1 LRKSIRRYDVT
12 VKVGLIGCGGISKP
26 HADGYL
32 KIPGEV
38 RVTAVC
44 DVVEENRTRMAEY
57 VGGAHPFETIEA
69 LLSESDVDAVDV
81 CLPHHLHKDAIVA
94 AAGAGKHV
102 LCEKPLCLTLEEA
115 EEIEAVIRD
124 NGVTLMCAHNQLFY
138 PAVKQAK
145 EILDAGT
152 LGQIYQVRT
161 VDTFFNRGVG
171 ANAGWRASRAMVG
184 GGELIDTGYHPTYL
198 LLYLANSAPT
208 EVGAMLTRHALAIE
222 GEDSGQV
229 LVRFADGMVGNIV
242 TSWAYDRPAG
252 WWQFLVVGE
261 HGQMYSTGDE
271 LHLELRDAEPE
282 VFEHPKVNT
291 FHLEIADY
299 VRCIR
304 EDRRPVQTHEDGTKV
319 LEVILAAYTSDEKK
333 RIVSIGKAS
342 D

>member
-1 LRKSIRRYDVT
+1 MT
-12 VKVGLIGCGGISKP
+12 VKVGLIGCGGISVP

-32 KIPGEV
+32 KIPDEAQ
-38 RVTAVC
+38 VTAVC
-44 DVVEENRTRMAEY
+44 DVVEENRTRMADH
-57 VGGAHPFETIEA
+57 VGGARPFDSIEGM
-69 LLSESDVDAVDV
+69 LSQSDIDAVDV

-94 AAGAGKHV
+94 AARAGKHV
-102 LCEKPLCLTLEEA
+102 LCEKPLCLTLDEA
-115 EEIEAVIRD
+115 SEIDSVVRE

-138 PAVKQAK
+138 PAVQQAK
-145 EILDAGT
+145 ELLDSGT
-152 LGQIYQVRT
+152 LGQIYQART

-198 LLYLANSAPT
+198 LLHLASSAPT

-242 TSWAYDRPAG
+242 TSWAYPRPAG
-252 WWQFLVVGE
+252 WWQFMVVGE
-261 HGQMYSTGDE
+261 HGQMYRQGDA
-271 LHLELRDAEPE
+271 LHLELRDAEPQ
-282 VFEHPKVNT
+282 VFEHPKVQT

-304 EDRRPVQTHEDGTKV
+304 EGRRPVNTQEEGTKV
-319 LEVILAAYTSDEKK
+319 LEVILAAYKSDEEK
-333 RIVSIGKAS
+333 RIVSIGDAAA
-342 D
+342 